1 MCVHYHMC
9 THEKTPVLGIRKLVL
24 GQFAIKNIYARYIN
38 YKFYVEA
45 LEKVRKE
52 KIS

>member
-9 THEKTPVLGIRKLVL
+9 TYEKIPMPGIPKLVS
-24 GQFAIKNIYARYIN
+24 GQLTIKSIYARYIN
-38 YKFYVEA
+38 YKFYVET

-52 KIS
+52 KNS